1 MPIVMRRS
9 SSSQKRSRP
18 NAGLSIVELMIG
30 IAIGL
35 FIVAGAT
42 LMLTTQLG
50 DNRRL
55 LLEAQVQQDLRT
67 AADMISRDIRRA
79 GYWGQAYQQV
89 WPAAVAANNPYTRMV
104 QADAEP
110 GINNIEYDRST
121 DDDGAVFGTD
131 DGCVDNVNPAN
142 SALSCTA
149 ATNRPRERVGFRLH
163 STNKTIDYL
172 VGANNWQALT
182 DREVLEVT
190 TFESV
195 LTSRSVDVPCGAGP
209 CGPCVAGLCPA
220 LNPAGCKIVQ
230 AHRDVTITIVA
241 RAKHDLTVRRALRDN
256 VRLRNSVPGVVC

>member
-9 SSSQKRSRP
+9 SSSQNRSRP

-104 QADAEP
+104 QADAAP

-131 DGCVDNVNPAN
+131 DNGVD
-142 SALSCTA
+142 TA
-149 ATNRPRERVGFRLH
+149 ANRPRERVGFRLH

-190 TFESV
+190 TFQ
-195 LTSRSVDVPCGAGP
+195 LDLISRSVDVPCGAGP

-230 AHRDVTITIVA
+230 AYRDVTITIVA
-241 RAKHDLTVRRALRDN
+241 RAKHDLTVQRALRDN